1 MILSYSLDV
10 GHFPLGLCFFLIL
23 CFHILIL
30 ILMLARSRSKLYHLF
45 RKRLYSLEK
54 SAVAEQQFILIVLL
68 ILDNT
73 YALFTAV
80 LYQYFGYILLLAL
93 LPHNYY

>member
-1 MILSYSLDV
+1 M
-10 GHFPLGLCFFLIL
+10 LGTFRLGSVFFLIL

-30 ILMLARSRSKLYHLF
+30 ILMLARSRSKLYNLF

-68 ILDNT
+68 ILDKLNFHW
-73 YALFTAV
+73 LI
-80 LYQYFGYILLLAL
+80 LY
-93 LPHNYY
+93 NVN